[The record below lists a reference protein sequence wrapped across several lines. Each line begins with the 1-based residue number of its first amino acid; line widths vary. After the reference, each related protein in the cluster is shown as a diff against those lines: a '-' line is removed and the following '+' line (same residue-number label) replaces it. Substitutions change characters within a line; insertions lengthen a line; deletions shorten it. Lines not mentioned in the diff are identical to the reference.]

1 MDRIEKKLHVSFG
14 FLKSF
19 LDEVPNAF
27 EDHPMTIKN
36 QPNVVKL
43 FKVGDVQLVV
53 KCYKTQR
60 LINRILNLLFFR
72 QSKAKRAYENA
83 LKLEE
88 LKIITPLPVGYV
100 DVYSGILLKHSY
112 FVSLYVR
119 CKSVKNFLS
128 APSSDK
134 TIRVK
139 DFARFSYD
147 LHKKGIFH
155 DDYSLQNVLY
165 FPTPEGYGFCLIDIN
180 RMRFRK
186 YSRSRAM
193 HNLRRLDLPLD
204 VIVFL
209 LMEYAHMDQSDAFKA
224 TGHYLFYKRCRNLL
238 SSSKGWAKGLI
249 GIKPDKTQNGLKLL
263 V

>member
-1 MDRIEKKLHVSFG
+1 MDKIEKKLHASFG

-19 LDEVPNAF
+19 LDTIPHAF
-27 EDHPMTIKN
+27 EEHPVIIKN
-36 QPNVVKL
+36 HPNVVKL
-43 FKVGDVQLVV
+43 FKVADVQLVV
-53 KCYKTQR
+53 KRYKKQR
-60 LINRILNLLFFR
+60 LINRILNSLLR
-72 QSKAKRAYENA
+72 QSKAQRAYENA

-88 LKIITPLPVGYV
+88 LGVITPLPVGYV

-128 APSSDK
+128 APSPDK
-134 TIRVK
+134 TKRVK
-139 DFARFSYD
+139 DFARFSYNI
-147 LHKKGIFH
+147 HKKGIYH
-155 DDYSLQNVLY
+155 NDYSLQNVLY
-165 FPTPEGYGFCLIDIN
+165 FPTPEGYDFCLIDIN
-180 RMRFRK
+180 RMRFKK

-204 VIVFL
+204 VIVYL

-224 TGHYLFYKRCRNLL
+224 TGRFLFYKRCRSLL
-238 SSSKGWAKGLI
+238 STMKRRIKGFI
-249 GIKPDKTQNGLKLL
+249 GIKPDRNQTELKLF